1 MVSHSKVLHLEK
13 RNLNKGEWETEE
25 EDNPSVWG
33 SFTLDFC
40 SCKLKMM
47 CVILN
52 RKKKKN
58 DVIVAFMASLVAQ
71 TVKNL
76 PAMQETPA
84 STPRSGRSSEEENG
98 NPLQYPCLENPMDR
112 EAWWAT
118 THKLQSDTRLSNF
131 HFTDTCDHP
140 ESANFIWTDPTVNQ

>member
-1 MVSHSKVLHLEK
+1 
-13 RNLNKGEWETEE
+13 
-25 EDNPSVWG
+25 
-33 SFTLDFC
+33 
-40 SCKLKMM
+40 
-47 CVILN
+47 
-52 RKKKKN
+52 
-58 DVIVAFMASLVAQ
+58 MASLVAQ
-71 TVKNL
+71 MVKNL

-140 ESANFIWTDPTVNQ
+140 ESANFIWTDPTVNQWVLGIHPTSSYRWEPYFIDGEAKIKTEEMIRSERKPRAVASNQSFLHVG